1 MHKEIIRKLPISK
14 KIFLFYRT
22 TTLFGLFFTLF
33 GLFFCSIFLQG
44 LDIKEI
50 IKLNEELGEIQGTI
64 TNIFET
70 KMTVNDSRIFEYQ
83 YEYNIK
89 GESYLW
95 QSFNGANS
103 LEIGNSVTIE
113 YNLNSPEYSV
123 IKGYSSLKG
132 GLWSLFVLIF
142 PFIGILF
149 LSFSVFRGASFL
161 KIINNGVLTY
171 GKFSHKEATLTKVN
185 GKTVYKLYFEFE
197 ARNKT
202 RHTIKVKTH
211 KTDRLTDE
219 KEELMIYKKDTPNKT
234 LLVDDL
240 PKSVSSYIKK
250 NWIK

>member
-113 YNLNSPEYSV
+113 YNL
-123 IKGYSSLKG
+123 
-132 GLWSLFVLIF
+132 
-142 PFIGILF
+142 
-149 LSFSVFRGASFL
+149 
-161 KIINNGVLTY
+161 
-171 GKFSHKEATLTKVN
+171 
-185 GKTVYKLYFEFE
+185 
-197 ARNKT
+197 
-202 RHTIKVKTH
+202 
-211 KTDRLTDE
+211 
-219 KEELMIYKKDTPNKT
+219 T
-234 LLVDDL
+234 LLL
-240 PKSVSSYIKK
+240 PCVTLLFHCVALLAIACLFTVSGLGCDPRVGYA
-250 NWIK
+250 